1 MELKHAAAQ
10 NATLT
15 TQQARRAEHTQTLE
29 ATVAAQSTELPRYR
43 QANAHRVALALLGQD
58 RQSLAK
64 DHAVLTQTHERLLQH
79 SAEQG
84 HVIERLSRGFELD
97 REQDGSVAGTD

>member
-1 MELKHAAAQ
+1 
-10 NATLT
+10 
-15 TQQARRAEHTQTLE
+15 
-29 ATVAAQSTELPRYR
+29 VAKEYA
-43 QANAHRVALALLGQD
+43 V
-58 RQSLAK
+58 LAK
-64 DHAVLTQTHERLLQH
+64 THEPLVQH